1 MAQLS
6 TPDISFS
13 LKNVILQIGK
23 AINCHHNVK
32 SRLIDLA
39 TQFAPYD
46 YFHFYIDGSV
56 KQIGS
61 QYCKSGF
68 GWIQVSH
75 SAPQCTFHGST
86 VFFPSSYKSE
96 AMGILTA
103 LLTLPYNSTG
113 TISTD
118 SANCIQSSNVPKAHE
133 FTHAQPTSRTQ
144 TKQFSDLEPNILAY
158 LPSKYCIGSE
168 KS

>member
-1 MAQLS
+1 MCHYQQDQSPQHFQTYSIFLYSQGKLSSETDSMAQLS

-75 SAPQCTFHGST
+75 PAPQCTFHGST
-86 VFFPSSYKSE
+86 VFFLHP
-96 AMGILTA
+96 T
-103 LLTLPYNSTG
+103 
-113 TISTD
+113 
-118 SANCIQSSNVPKAHE
+118 KAKPWV
-133 FTHAQPTSRTQ
+133 F
-144 TKQFSDLEPNILAY
+144 
-158 LPSKYCIGSE
+158 
-168 KS
+168 

>member
-1 MAQLS
+1 MCHYQQDQSPQHFQSTTQTFSNFFPSSKYFLATKPLFNLRFIAYSIFLYSQGKLSSETDSMAQLS

-75 SAPQCTFHGST
+75 PAPQCTFHGST
-86 VFFPSSYKSE
+86 VFFLHP
-96 AMGILTA
+96 T
-103 LLTLPYNSTG
+103 
-113 TISTD
+113 
-118 SANCIQSSNVPKAHE
+118 KAKPWV
-133 FTHAQPTSRTQ
+133 F
-144 TKQFSDLEPNILAY
+144 
-158 LPSKYCIGSE
+158 
-168 KS
+168 